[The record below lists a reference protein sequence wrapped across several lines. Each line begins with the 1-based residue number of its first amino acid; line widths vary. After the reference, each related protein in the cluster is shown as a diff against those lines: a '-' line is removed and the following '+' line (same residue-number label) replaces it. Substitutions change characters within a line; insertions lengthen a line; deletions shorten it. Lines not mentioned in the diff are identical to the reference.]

1 MNTENLSSVYFRD
14 GKPCN
19 EFDQHLFTAVLLQAH
34 TIACPSAPISN
45 LTHAWRDAPKN
56 TTAPKLTSSFRLWS
70 ISASRSSWT
79 ASFPVSFP
87 Q

>member
-34 TIACPSAPISN
+34 AIA
-45 LTHAWRDAPKN
+45 
-56 TTAPKLTSSFRLWS
+56 FRSYL
-70 ISASRSSWT
+70 
-79 ASFPVSFP
+79 
-87 Q
+87 